1 MPQNARELRE
11 RLSPDE
17 LFKTQQHEEPQT
29 PADKRPVRPV
39 PEPREAPDGKEVPNQ
54 PPLRAPAAAERNVHI
69 VQEPGGQTHVPPA
82 PEVRDGVR
90 HVGVVEIFG
99 QRKAKQKRQPQRQ
112 IGVAREVKIDLQRV
126 TDRARPRIDRRE
138 RGRWQRERLLRDGP
152 RGRRQQR
159 LFAKPENQPR
169 HACVQV
175 VRRNGARIQLRR
187 KFAIPAKRPL
197 RRLREEERIEKK
209 SVKAP
214 FHRNSSPVHVRQI
227 RDQKECQK
235 RHANGRGKK
244 RHGWKRERPQQEV
257 RIFEIAKQP
266 GAEKNAERKN
276 HLPRLRPVCPRQNQ
290 RERVNRQRFQKPRQ
304 KARQAACRAEEHAEN
319 QQRCVLPRKF
329 FFRKQ
334 QE

>member
-1 MPQNARELRE
+1 MPYDPRKPRE

-29 PADKRPVRPV
+29 PADKRPVCPV
-39 PEPREAPDGKEVPNQ
+39 PEPCEAPDDKKVPNQ
-54 PPLRAPAAAERNVHI
+54 LPLRAPAAAERDVHI
-69 VQEPGGQTHVPPA
+69 VPEPGGQTHVPPA
-82 PEVRDGVR
+82 PEIRDGVC

-99 QRKAKQKRQPQRQ
+99 QRKAKQERQPQRQ

-214 FHRNSSPVHVRQI
+214 FHRLHTIQYSS
-227 RDQKECQK
+227 
-235 RHANGRGKK
+235 
-244 RHGWKRERPQQEV
+244 
-257 RIFEIAKQP
+257 
-266 GAEKNAERKN
+266 
-276 HLPRLRPVCPRQNQ
+276 
-290 RERVNRQRFQKPRQ
+290 
-304 KARQAACRAEEHAEN
+304 RQAGGFQPHGTP
-319 QQRCVLPRKF
+319 LPP
-329 FFRKQ
+329 
-334 QE
+334 

>member
-1 MPQNARELRE
+1 M
-11 RLSPDE
+11 
-17 LFKTQQHEEPQT
+17 
-29 PADKRPVRPV
+29 
-39 PEPREAPDGKEVPNQ
+39 
-54 PPLRAPAAAERNVHI
+54 
-69 VQEPGGQTHVPPA
+69 PPA
-82 PEVRDGVR
+82 PEVCDGVR

-99 QRKAKQKRQPQRQ
+99 QRKAKQERQPQRQ